1 MRKTFIF
8 LTLITLSSFVLAQNV
23 NLSNKLMHEYESCRL
38 KALEPN
44 ASISSHLWL
53 TPLLDKAHK
62 NWENLTPEAKELFS
76 RYEGRPTYEGTEWIV
91 TYGNFLFHYSTDGP
105 EDESVDDTDE
115 DDNGIPDYVDMIA
128 EIFVNEIYDLYHTET
143 GLAIPPSDGTN
154 GGDALYDVYINGT
167 ICEGD
172 DGSRLYGYVMPEDEI
187 GDNPNTAELEYEAMT
202 SYMVMRNNYDGF
214 QNDDETCISVTAAH
228 EYMHAIQNG
237 YSSSM
242 ESWFKEMCATW
253 AEEFAF
259 PGYDDNFQYLSTH
272 FERPDIS
279 LFFDDD
285 EDYPELEGHWYSTW
299 IFAQYLTEQTS
310 EEIIKNI
317 YKRCVTYYALD
328 AINLELYEN
337 HDDYLESMFTY
348 WVITNYLIT
357 ESPDFFDPF
366 TYERADDYIDYL
378 DEIGSGLAIEYDF
391 VYDGTNNILIESNEE
406 GNDTLMPMSADYFMM
421 ASTENFEI
429 ELETENEDAELA
441 FYLICVNE
449 TYGEINILGV
459 EEDSE
464 TQTIRM
470 ENNDDYDYYVPIVI
484 RFDRDVYDYDLG
496 YYDFESVD
504 YTLFVSEL
512 TPTNAETEKVNT
524 FVNIYPVPA
533 NDIINIDTNADN
545 LKFELYDITGKIAG
559 KWENETTIDISNFAV
574 GNYTMKVSQNGKPIS
589 FKKISIVR

>member
-1 MRKTFIF
+1 MNKLFLLFI
-8 LTLITLSSFVLAQNV
+8 LTLVSTFAFSQNI
-23 NLSNKLMHEYESCRL
+23 NLSNKLMQEYETCRL

-105 EDESVDDTDE
+105 EDESVDDLDE
-115 DDNGIPDYVDMIA
+115 NGNDIPDYVELMA
-128 EIFVNEIYDLYHTET
+128 EIFYEVYYLYHEET
-143 GLAIPPSDGTN
+143 GLAVPPSDGN
-154 GGDALYDVYINGT
+154 YGGNALYDVYIHGA
-167 ICEGD
+167 EAGD
-172 DGSRLYGYVMPEDEI
+172 GVYGFVMWEDEI
-187 GDNPNTAELEYEAMT
+187 GDNPNTPETEYEAAT

-214 QNDDETCISVTAAH
+214 LNDDETCISVTAAH

-237 YSSSM
+237 YATSI

-328 AINLELYEN
+328 AINLELQEN
-337 HDDYLESMFTY
+337 YDDYLESMFTY

-357 ESPDFFDPF
+357 ESPDFLDPF
-366 TYERADDYIDYL
+366 TYNRAGDYIDYL
-378 DEIGSGLAIEYDF
+378 DEIDSDLAIEYDF
-391 VYDGTNNILIESNEE
+391 VYDGMNNILIESNEE

-421 ASTENFEI
+421 ASTDNFEI
-429 ELETENEDAELA
+429 ELETEDENAELA

-459 EEDSE
+459 DEDSE

-470 ENNDDYDYYVPIVI
+470 ENNADYDYYIPIVI
-484 RFDRDVYDYDLG
+484 RIDRDVYDYESG

-512 TPTNAETEKVNT
+512 TPTNVENETTNT

-533 NDIINIDTNADN
+533 SDIININTNTDN
-545 LKFELYDITGKIAG
+545 LKYELYDNTGRIIG
-559 KWENETTIDISNFAV
+559 KWDNNESSIDVSNFAV